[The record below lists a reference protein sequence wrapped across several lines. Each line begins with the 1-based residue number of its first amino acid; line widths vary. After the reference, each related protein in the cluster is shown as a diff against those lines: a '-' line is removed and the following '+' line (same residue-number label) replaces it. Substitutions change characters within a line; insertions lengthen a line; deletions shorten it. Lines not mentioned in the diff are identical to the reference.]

1 MSRQIGSQTQN
12 ANLCT
17 LPTWKA
23 GYNISPCM
31 RADKVRIR
39 YEVVINRYTFHE
51 WYQGVYILIIT
62 FEEFF
67 TFHN

>member
-1 MSRQIGSQTQN
+1 MHLAHLKSWLQYFALHACSIF
-12 ANLCT
+12 
-17 LPTWKA
+17 
-23 GYNISPCM
+23 
-31 RADKVRIR
+31 RIR